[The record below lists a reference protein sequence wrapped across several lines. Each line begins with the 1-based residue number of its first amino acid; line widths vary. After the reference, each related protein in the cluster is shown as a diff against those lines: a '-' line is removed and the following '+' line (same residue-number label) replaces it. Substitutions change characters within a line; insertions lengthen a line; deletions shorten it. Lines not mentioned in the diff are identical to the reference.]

1 MQNLNPSKERSMLTP
16 ANEINNSLDSLDFSE
31 LLKLQA
37 ILFNTPEAEQAKIQM
52 IKEELASGRYQI
64 HAANIADKLQEFSC
78 SEKKALNRKQ
88 DTKPMLLAEMDCI
101 VGSQLE

>member
-1 MQNLNPSKERSMLTP
+1 MLTSS
-16 ANEINNSLDSLDFSE
+16 NEINNSLDNLDFSE

-37 ILFNTPEAEQAKIQM
+37 ILFNTPVAEQAKIQM

-64 HAANIADKLQEFSC
+64 NAANIAGRLQEFSC
-78 SEKKALNRKQ
+78 SENNTLIRKQ
-88 DTKPMLLAEMDCI
+88 DTEPMFVVEMDCI